1 MIKALAPFNFPS
13 KLTVSPRDGFSEAL
27 IELGATNPNIVV
39 LTADLAESTRANQFA
54 EMYPERFID
63 VGVAEQNLAGVA
75 AGLSHEGKI
84 PIITSYAVFSPGRN
98 WDQIRVSIC
107 YSQANV
113 KIIGSHAG
121 LNVGPDGATHQALED
136 LAITRVLPNLTV
148 VSPSDGEETRRA
160 TLAIVK
166 HRGPCYL
173 RFGRAAAPVFTTKE
187 MPFNLGQAIQLISG
201 ADVTVIATGDMVY
214 RALEAANRLN
224 GEIDVGV
231 INIHTLK
238 PLDSEAIIR
247 AARQSGVIVTAEEHQ
262 INGGLGGAVAEVLA
276 ENYPVPIRRVGVRD
290 TFGESGRPD
299 QLIDHYHLGTDHLIE
314 TIRSAWKQKHAC

>member
-27 IELGATNPNIVV
+27 IELGATNPNVVV

-54 EMYPERFID
+54 QMYPERFID

-148 VSPSDGEETRRA
+148 VSPADAEEARKA
-160 TLAIVK
+160 TLALADHK
-166 HRGPCYL
+166 GPCYL
-173 RFGRAAAPVFTTKE
+173 RFGRASTPVFTTKE
-187 MPFNLGQAIQLISG
+187 TPFKLGQAVRLTEG
-201 ADVTVIATGDMVY
+201 NDVTLIATGDMVY
-214 RALEAANRLN
+214 RALEAADRLS
-224 GEIDVGV
+224 GEIKLGV
-231 INIHTLK
+231 INIHTIK
-238 PLDSEAIIR
+238 PLDEETLVR
-247 AARQSGVIVTAEEHQ
+247 AARISGAVVTAEEHQ
-262 INGGLGGAVAEVLA
+262 ISGGLGGAVAEVLA
-276 ENYPVPIRRVGVRD
+276 ENYPVPIRRLGVRD

-314 TIRSAWKQKHAC
+314 AIRSAWKQKHAG